1 MFLRRKNNLVYAA
14 FSNLSGFSGLFHGV
28 FTRQGQARR
37 KEIAD
42 CMGASDLVFLNQV
55 HGTDI
60 AVLNTHQEL
69 KSATNHPVNADG
81 LICRIP
87 GAALAI
93 QAADCQPVMLYDPVN
108 HAAANIHSG
117 WRGSV
122 AGIIGKCITKMKKN
136 FGTDP
141 SDLEAG
147 IGPSLGPCCA
157 EFVNYRKE
165 IPEVFWHYRDQRNR
179 FNFWQI
185 SIDQLKAAGVGE
197 KNIEIANIC
206 TRCNPHLFFSYRKEG
221 ETGRFAAVIGLRE
234 KQQ

>member
-1 MFLRRKNNLVYAA
+1 MFLKRKNNLVYAA
-14 FSNLSGFSGLFHGV
+14 FSNLSGFPGLFHGV
-28 FTRQGQARR
+28 FTRQGQAGRQ
-37 KEIAD
+37 EIAD
-42 CMGASDLVFLNQV
+42 CTGVSDLVFLNQV
-55 HGTDI
+55 HGKEVV
-60 AVLNTHQEL
+60 VLKAREEL
-69 KSATNHPVNADG
+69 KSAAQNPVTGDA
-81 LICRIP
+81 LISRVP
-87 GAALAI
+87 GAGLVV
-93 QAADCQPVMLYDPVN
+93 QAADCQPVMLYDPVT

-122 AGIIGKCITKMKKN
+122 AGIIGKCIITMKKK

-165 IPEVFWHYRDQRNR
+165 IPEEFWQYRDQRDR

-197 KNIEIANIC
+197 KNIELANIC

-221 ETGRFAAVIGLRE
+221 ETGRFATVIGLAGKR
-234 KQQ
+234 Q